1 MKQETHQ
8 TTTPGPGSHAG
19 RALAIAG
26 AVLFLISWIFPV
38 AAGLSTDTSS
48 FPHWWG
54 PLDVT
59 IAGVVALA
67 AFAVQ
72 AFIRGK
78 VSEHA
83 DRASYRIYRI
93 LIHGI
98 LIGGLAGIVAGD
110 HIHWARCAT
119 GFAWRVWLLLYMLPA
134 WLTALGAGPLHHARV
149 RIQRGA

>member
-1 MKQETHQ
+1 V
-8 TTTPGPGSHAG
+8 G

-38 AAGLSTDTSS
+38 AAGLSSDIAS
-48 FPHWWG
+48 FPRWWG
-54 PLDVT
+54 AVDVS

-72 AFIRGK
+72 ALIGGK

-98 LIGGLAGIVAGD
+98 LVGGFAGIVAGD

-134 WLTALGAGPLHHARV
+134 WLTALSTGPSATSPVLNR
-149 RIQRGA
+149 